1 MKNYYS
7 ILGVRENAEQQE
19 IKQAYRN
26 LMRKWHPD
34 VNRHVDATSR
44 SEEVNIAYAVLSC
57 PESRFNHDLQLREAG
72 LSSKLLYKKN
82 TIPCLECGAK
92 GIKKDYGQSLLNSI
106 KLWLGLT
113 VSHKIVVCLN
123 CCGTGWDRT
132 IEEY

>member
-7 ILGVRENAEQQE
+7 ILGVRENADTRE

-34 VNRHVDATSR
+34 VNRHVDANRR
-44 SEEVNIAYAVLSC
+44 SEEVNLAYTVLSC
-57 PESRFNHDLQLREAG
+57 PESRFNHDVQLREAG
-72 LSSKLLYKKN
+72 LSSKPLFLKR

-92 GIKKDYGQSLLNSI
+92 GVKKIYDQSLLSNI
-106 KLWLGLT
+106 KLWLGIT
-113 VSHKIVVCLN
+113 VPSKTTVCLN
-123 CCGTGWDRT
+123 CCGTGWDRK

>member
-7 ILGVRENAEQQE
+7 ILAVRETADQTE

-34 VNRHVDATSR
+34 VNRHVDATRR
-44 SEEVNIAYAVLSC
+44 SEEVNLAYTVLSC
-57 PESRFNHDLQLREAG
+57 PESRFEHDLQLREAG
-72 LSSKLLYKKN
+72 LSSKPLFRKV

-92 GIKKDYGQSLLNSI
+92 GQKKLYEQSLLSNV
-106 KLWLGLT
+106 KLWMGMNVPHKT
-113 VSHKIVVCLN
+113 VMCLN
-123 CCGTGWDRT
+123 CCGTGWDRK